1 MTQEIQIN
9 AKEIMIKLSKLQCE
23 VDILKQKEKTLED
36 NQRNKFTIIDES
48 MAEIW
53 DNDADEI
60 WNDD

>member
-23 VDILKQKEKTLED
+23 VDILKQREKTLED

>member
-9 AKEIMIKLSKLQCE
+9 AKEIMTKLSKLQSE
-23 VDILKQKEKTLED
+23 VDILKQREKTLED